1 MKKIIFIISITL
13 LAFNSQ
19 AQGTLQF
26 NQVIT
31 VTQDTSISLYY
42 YNGST
47 PGIGTSLTHNWDIY
61 TVPSNKVAK
70 LIKLDNVLINSLTSG
85 NCQTNTFEF
94 TLNDVT
100 IDQDKLLGVWL
111 KEGSQLKVYV
121 YQQIPGGFSGSSTC
135 FLNPNIFLS
144 LIEYNI
150 IPE

>member
-1 MKKIIFIISITL
+1 M
-13 LAFNSQ
+13 AFNSQ

-70 LIKLDNVLINSLTSG
+70 LIKLDNMLVNSTTSG
-85 NCQTNTFEF
+85 TCQTNTCIF
-94 TLNDVT
+94 TLNDVS

-111 KEGSQLKVYV
+111 KEGSQLKVYA
-121 YQQIPGGFSGSSTC
+121 YQEIQGSSYSGSSSC

>member
-1 MKKIIFIISITL
+1 MKKLLIILTITL
-13 LAFNSQ
+13 FTFSIQ

-31 VTQDTSISLYY
+31 VTQDTSLTLYEH
-42 YNGST
+42 NS
-47 PGIGTSLTHNWDIY
+47 PGTSLTHNWNMY